1 MNSNQA
7 LAAALLS
14 ATVLLCG
21 CSSNH
26 KKETAAHKAD
36 IGDVLVIA
44 ENTHV
49 VLRKPFKPGTPN
61 GLYDGAVTEI
71 SESGEEL
78 HFEVNAV
85 CSMPDLPGWP
95 EYDNIYGKEI
105 GDPSE
110 AGETGGQT
118 QWQTLLY
125 FNGTV
130 SNDGPEKS
138 PEWATRL
145 AQNLC
150 RKGDFNDGSS
160 NGNKHQELT
169 LDGPSLDVNRKATKQ

>member
-71 SESGEEL
+71 S
-78 HFEVNAV
+78 
-85 CSMPDLPGWP
+85 
-95 EYDNIYGKEI
+95 
-105 GDPSE
+105 
-110 AGETGGQT
+110 
-118 QWQTLLY
+118 
-125 FNGTV
+125 
-130 SNDGPEKS
+130 
-138 PEWATRL
+138 
-145 AQNLC
+145 
-150 RKGDFNDGSS
+150 
-160 NGNKHQELT
+160 
-169 LDGPSLDVNRKATKQ
+169 